1 MPVVPM
7 TMVAPISVAV
17 RIIVVIVTAIVV
29 GIVAPVVYW
38 IRVAISGSDRYTKV
52 TASLRFLRSKGYEP
66 KGEQKYKKIFF
77 HKTNR
82 LLL

>member
-17 RIIVVIVTAIVV
+17 RIIVGIVTAIVV
-29 GIVAPVVYW
+29 GIVASVVYW

-52 TASLRFLRSKGYEP
+52 TASLRFLRSEGNEP

>member
-29 GIVAPVVYW
+29 GVVAPVVYW

-52 TASLRFLRSKGYEP
+52 TASLGVLRSKGNES

-77 HKTNR
+77 HKANR

>member
-17 RIIVVIVTAIVV
+17 WIIVVIVTAIVV

-52 TASLRFLRSKGYEP
+52 TASLGVLRSKGNES

-77 HKTNR
+77 RKANR